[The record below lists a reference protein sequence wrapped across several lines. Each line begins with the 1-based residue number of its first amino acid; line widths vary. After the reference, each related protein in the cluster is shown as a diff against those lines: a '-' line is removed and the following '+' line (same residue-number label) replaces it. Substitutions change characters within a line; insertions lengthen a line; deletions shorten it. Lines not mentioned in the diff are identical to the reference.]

1 MSILIR
7 KKICVTHKQYLA
19 NGINDVEIENLVFL
33 FTDVFFAYIYIYI
46 YLSTYTQIAKS
57 ILPTYRKSLK
67 LQKSMKI
74 SLLVFS
80 RL

>member
-7 KKICVTHKQYLA
+7 KKEMCVIHKQYLA

-33 FTDVFFAYIYIYI
+33 FIDVFFAYIY
-46 YLSTYTQIAKS
+46 LSTYIQIAKS

-80 RL
+80 WL